1 MSHIEVILI
10 IALVLGII
18 ISNLM
23 VLKHTAKMKWPTKAE
38 LTDPVA
44 KLKKQ
49 SESSPNQAQS
59 TPDNDK

>member
-1 MSHIEVILI
+1 MSNIEVIVI
-10 IALVLGII
+10 IALVLGVIV
-18 ISNLM
+18 SNLL

-49 SESSPNQAQS
+49 SQSSPNQDQS
-59 TPDNDK
+59 TPHNDK